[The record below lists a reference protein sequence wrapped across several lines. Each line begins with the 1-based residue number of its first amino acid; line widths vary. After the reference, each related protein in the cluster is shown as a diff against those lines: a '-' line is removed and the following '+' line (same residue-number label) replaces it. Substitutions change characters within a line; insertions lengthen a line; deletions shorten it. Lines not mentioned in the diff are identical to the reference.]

1 MQWHFWYGNHNDFTY
16 VWQKKIEIN
25 AKSDKNKFFMSV
37 NSNGNILFS
46 SFNRG
51 FKLDFHKQIL
61 NILNKTNIFEEQTYL
76 GPYQTWMLP
85 RSWDNAVKYTFF
97 KNIKSICKTI
107 SVYEQVLIPN
117 AKKDCTILQLLF
129 TKAIFW
135 KKFAWV
141 KKESYK
147 VFCFWC

>member
-1 MQWHFWYGNHNDFTY
+1 MILRTFGKKKLKLMQKVVKTN
-16 VWQKKIEIN
+16 
-25 AKSDKNKFFMSV
+25 
-37 NSNGNILFS
+37 FS
-46 SFNRG
+46 CLWIQTAISYFYSFNRG

-76 GPYQTWMLP
+76 GPHQTWMLP